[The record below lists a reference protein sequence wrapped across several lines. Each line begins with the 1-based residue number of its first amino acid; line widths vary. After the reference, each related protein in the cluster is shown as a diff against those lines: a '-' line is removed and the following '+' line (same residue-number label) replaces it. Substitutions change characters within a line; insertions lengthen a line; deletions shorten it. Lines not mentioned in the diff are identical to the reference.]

1 MKKLNLII
9 SGLLGLALYACGEND
24 AFCTRDL
31 QLFRESIRTES
42 VSGKKRAAYI
52 LFSPDSLYADLYE
65 SDNKPKERLQRRTLP
80 DGRHI

>member
-31 QLFRESIRTES
+31 QLFHNNRDL
-42 VSGKKRAAYI
+42 GKWVEAHFCI
-52 LFSPDSLYADLYE
+52 I
-65 SDNKPKERLQRRTLP
+65 TV
-80 DGRHI
+80 